1 LLLLSLVLALMVW
14 FIVRGLVE
22 TTTTLSVQVNPLVP
36 PGCQVTV
43 LEEVE
48 LRFKGPRGEVE
59 SALTLLEERGRSVK
73 LQVAPF
79 PPDSPSKRR
88 DLDPRD
94 TYRLPFPER
103 LLEFPPGPPKG
114 EVVRLEQGRF
124 VRILPPVAAE
134 ALPPDRRVQITVEPD
149 HLLLDAP
156 AGTLSDE
163 IQPDPIDVKPL
174 LNLPAQ
180 PHRVPL
186 TFDRWRQGGGDRTLA
201 PEVLRRRAAVPIRMV
216 TAVVQVEVTASAP
229 LANAL
234 MIMVKTG
241 WTVNEITP
249 PAGNDDGFAGPLVAT
264 EANPRLDRVTFT
276 GRIISSQEVLKDL
289 EDHKD
294 GWRWALEIKDDDL
307 PEPGK
312 PPKEVQARLLFI
324 PLADRFR
331 AHDAQGSLRFEPFNV
346 PVQVVSK
353 RQP

>member
-1 LLLLSLVLALMVW
+1 VLAVMVW
-14 FIVRGLVE
+14 AIVRGLVE
-22 TTTTLSVQVNPLVP
+22 TTTTLLVQVNPLVP
-36 PGCQVTV
+36 AGCQVTV
-43 LEEVE
+43 EEEVK
-48 LRFKGPRGEVE
+48 LHFKGPRGEVE
-59 SALTLLEERGRSVK
+59 SAVTLLKERGASVK
-73 LQVAPF
+73 LEVAPF

-88 DLDPRD
+88 DLDARD
-94 TYRLPFPER
+94 IYRLPFPER
-103 LLEFPPGPPKG
+103 LLESTPAPPKG
-114 EVVRLEQGRF
+114 EVIRLEEGRF
-124 VRILPPVAAE
+124 VRILRPAAE
-134 ALPPDRRVQITVEPD
+134 GLPPDRRVQIAVEPD

-163 IQPDPIDVKPL
+163 IQPDPIDLKPL

-186 TFDRWRQGGGDRTLA
+186 TFERWRQGGGDRTLA
-201 PEVLRRRAAVPIRMV
+201 PEVLRRRASVPIRMV

-234 MIMVKTG
+234 VIMVKTG
-241 WTVNEITP
+241 WSVNEITP

-264 EANPRLDRVTFT
+264 EASPRLDRVTFT
-276 GRIISSQEVLKDL
+276 GRIVSSQDVLKDL

-353 RQP
+353 R